1 MGKILHLGLG
11 LGCRVVYSIGFYMV
25 CIRGFIGLYN
35 GFLRG
40 GLEAMLLVQGHNLAT
55 AFNWLR
61 DGPTPCFLN
70 PKP

>member
-1 MGKILHLGLG
+1 
-11 LGCRVVYSIGFYMV
+11 MV
-25 CIRGFIGLYN
+25 CIRDFIGLYD
-35 GFLRG
+35 GFLWG